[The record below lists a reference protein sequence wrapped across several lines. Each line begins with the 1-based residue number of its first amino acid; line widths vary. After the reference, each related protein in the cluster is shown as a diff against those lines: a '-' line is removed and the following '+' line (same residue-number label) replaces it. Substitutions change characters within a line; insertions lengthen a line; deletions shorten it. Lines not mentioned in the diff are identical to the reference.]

1 MTEWRVVEKPEELTD
16 AVKDGVK
23 LIEVNGTITGAPMI
37 TLPPGGKLRGG
48 TLVFRANGVRLTSD
62 NTVEDITIETQE
74 HEVAILNDPT
84 VDSWGTLTLRNVTTV
99 GQVLL
104 EARDSVMSG
113 RVTVDGLTVTTADL
127 RGRTERPHGFGVD
140 AMQGAFTLWNRQPDK
155 TSEIV
160 AELRN
165 IAAGTKAR
173 PVRGSGVFVGGHS
186 NWEGKPDGGT
196 VRAPILSTG
205 EIHTDGG
212 TAEGAAD
219 LIRGGVFVI
228 AGAYVDDVVSEGSVT
243 TNGQNDMVL
252 DNWGDVTTWTAK
264 AKVTSNGP
272 SGIGFVNFGNIG
284 TLDVQAIT
292 ETNGP
297 GARGF
302 NLYDGSLKKAT
313 FKSIATHGDG
323 SIGVQVSKDL
333 PELEVG
339 GDITTDGGEGQSLVK
354 GVQMKL
360 KATALSVKEGGRI
373 GSVKVGGK
381 IASLGDDVITVQV
394 EGTLE
399 SLEAGGGILAKGKK
413 SDAVHIKGGTLD
425 LSTVNV
431 SAADGQD
438 LVQSS

>member
-1 MTEWRVVEKPEELTD
+1 MVRLS
-16 AVKDGVK
+16 
-23 LIEVNGTITGAPMI
+23 GTCH
-37 TLPPGGKLRGG
+37 
-48 TLVFRANGVRLTSD
+48 VRLTSD

-205 EIHTDGG
+205 EIPP
-212 TAEGAAD
+212 TAAP
-219 LIRGGVFVI
+219 RR
-228 AGAYVDDVVSEGSVT
+228 
-243 TNGQNDMVL
+243 
-252 DNWGDVTTWTAK
+252 
-264 AKVTSNGP
+264 
-272 SGIGFVNFGNIG
+272 
-284 TLDVQAIT
+284 
-292 ETNGP
+292 
-297 GARGF
+297 ARP
-302 NLYDGSLKKAT
+302 T
-313 FKSIATHGDG
+313 
-323 SIGVQVSKDL
+323 
-333 PELEVG
+333 
-339 GDITTDGGEGQSLVK
+339 
-354 GVQMKL
+354 
-360 KATALSVKEGGRI
+360 
-373 GSVKVGGK
+373 
-381 IASLGDDVITVQV
+381 
-394 EGTLE
+394 
-399 SLEAGGGILAKGKK
+399 
-413 SDAVHIKGGTLD
+413 
-425 LSTVNV
+425 
-431 SAADGQD
+431 
-438 LVQSS
+438 